1 MRAHLPIILIL
12 AIVSL
17 APAWAHAKGTIY
29 ELEEFVVTATGNE
42 KSTLDAPGA
51 LEVISAPEIQ
61 ELNALTVAEALETAV
76 GVAISKDSGRV
87 RVPSIRGTRS
97 RQTLVLLDGRRLA
110 FGFNDSIDLRQIP
123 TVMVERIE
131 VLRGPGSALYGS
143 DALGGVVNII
153 TRKAPQQFKGMAKGQ
168 YGVNRSGE
176 AQEFIGSGLLGI
188 PLTER
193 FRILVSAELGQK
205 DGWDESGK
213 LPDDGFAEEPGFLA
227 ARASYEITDSQTFS
241 AGFEYMANT
250 FTGDQFFGKRKRER
264 IGEEERLG
272 YFLQYDATVRDFD
285 QLLLRVNRSDYE
297 HVLGFKPFAPAGDR
311 SIEQATTQA
320 EARYS
325 GRFLKDHLL
334 TFGAEY
340 RRDELEDRL
349 NTTRNEEEVDT
360 ISVLLQDEFQLSE
373 PLYALIGLRYDDN
386 STFGGQLSPR
396 TSLVYSLDDNTRLKA
411 SVGRG
416 FRAPALSELYVTS
429 LRKRGKVEFQANPDL
444 TPEKSTNIELG
455 IEGDYGRF
463 RGVLTGFYNEIDD
476 LVETAFL
483 RSEGTGPGKRDI
495 FRYQNVGEATIK
507 GIEVEAGIELPMGF
521 ALDGNFTWLEVESDA
536 DGGDIGGKPDFKGFL
551 KLSYTEPDRR
561 LRANLRLFYFGDL
574 TYANGESFS
583 YPVFGAFVS
592 KGLSENWKL
601 FAGVDNLFNK
611 SFERL
616 NVIQIEPTTFYGGVT
631 LEF

>member
-1 MRAHLPIILIL
+1 MKVHFIPIAIL
-12 AIVSL
+12 AIVTSTL
-17 APAWAHAKGTIY
+17 APAEEEETIY
-29 ELEEFVVTATGNE
+29 QLEDFVVTATGSV

-51 LEVISAPEIQ
+51 LEVISASEMQ
-61 ELNALTVAEALETAV
+61 EVNALTVAEALETAV
-76 GVAISKDSGRV
+76 GVAVSKDSGRV
-87 RVPSIRGTRS
+87 LVPSIRGTRS

-131 VLRGPGSALYGS
+131 ILRGPGSALYGS

-153 TRKAPQQFKGMAKGQ
+153 TKQAPQQFGGMAKGQ

-176 AQEFIGSGLLGI
+176 AEEFIGSGLVGI

-193 FRILVSAELGQK
+193 FRILVSAEVGQK

-213 LPDDGFAEEPGFLA
+213 LPDDGFAEEPEFLA
-227 ARASYEITDSQTFS
+227 ARAAFDVTDSQTLS

-250 FTGDQFFGKRKRER
+250 FTGDQFFAKQKRER
-264 IGEEERLG
+264 IGDEERLG

-297 HVLGFKPFAPAGDR
+297 HILGFKPFAAPGDR
-311 SIEQATTQA
+311 DIEQATTQA

-325 GRFLKDHLL
+325 GRFFKDHLL

-349 NTTRNEEEVDT
+349 NTTRNDEEVDT
-360 ISVLLQDEFQLSE
+360 ASVLLQDEFQLSE

-396 TSLVYSLDDNTRLKA
+396 ASLVYSLDANTRLKA

-416 FRAPALSELYVTS
+416 FRAPALTELYVTS

-444 TPEKSTNIELG
+444 TPEKSTNFELG
-455 IEGDYGRF
+455 IEGDYSRF
-463 RGVLTGFYNEIDD
+463 RGRLTGFYNEIDD
-476 LVETAFL
+476 LIETAFV
-483 RSEGTGPGKRDI
+483 RSVGSGPGKRDI
-495 FRYQNVGEATIK
+495 FRYQNVGESTIK
-507 GIEVEAGIELPMGF
+507 GIEAEAGIDLGMGF
-521 ALDGNFTWLEVESDA
+521 ALDGNLTWLEVESDA

-551 KLSYTEPDRR
+551 KLSYTQPESR
-561 LRANLRLFYFGDL
+561 LRANLRLSYVGDL
-574 TYANGESFS
+574 TYSNGDSFS

-592 KGLSENWKL
+592 KGLNDDLEL
-601 FAGVDNLFNK
+601 FAGVDNILNK
-611 SFERL
+611 SFEHQ
-616 NVIQIEPTTFYGGVT
+616 NVVQIEPTTFYGGVT
-631 LEF
+631 FKF